1 MAGETTSLTRDF
13 ADLLC
18 AFIDHEVR
26 FLVVGAYALAAHG
39 LPRATGDLD
48 VWIEPTPENAGR
60 AMRALRAFGAPTAQL
75 TETELATPGVILEI
89 GLPPI
94 RIDILTT
101 ISGVSFAEA
110 WPARLIARFD
120 EIEVPALGRE
130 HLILDKRATG
140 RPKDLID
147 LRVLERS
154 PRG

>member
-89 GLPPI
+89 GCL
-94 RIDILTT
+94 
-101 ISGVSFAEA
+101 
-110 WPARLIARFD
+110 RF
-120 EIEVPALGRE
+120 GS
-130 HLILDKRATG
+130 T
-140 RPKDLID
+140 
-147 LRVLERS
+147 S
-154 PRG
+154 